1 MHHVQC
7 NGCPLDGLGRNSLEE
22 ILGKNTA
29 LFTVHTY
36 RKRKV
41 NCLNLQ
47 SVEYIWKIL
56 AR

>member
-22 ILGKNTA
+22 ILGENTA